1 MRHKVQ
7 GVRRTRKNKRM
18 RKRERTTTR
27 TTSHLGIEYLV
38 LVKDHLHHLL
48 VNPGEGA
55 GSVELDATCLL
66 LLQMIDKYRC

>member
-18 RKRERTTTR
+18 RER